1 MGEKPFLLFQ
11 LIFGEH
17 EGGAA
22 FWEPRID
29 PVPLFHTGI
38 VFVILVAL
46 VLWFNRSVKKLKGN
60 PVPSGKFDL
69 VSLFDVLISG
79 VLGFE
84 KDLFGH
90 EWKKFITV
98 PLALFVIILFSNM
111 LGLIPYFEPSTAN
124 VNTNVAMA
132 ISVFVLTHIYGF
144 KVHGIGYVK
153 QFAGPVWWLSPLMIP
168 IELIGH
174 FARVLSLSIR
184 LFGNMFADH
193 QVVALFLVLAAPVV
207 PSVFMGLG
215 ILVMVIQAFIFSILS
230 VVYFAMAVGEEH

>member
-1 MGEKPFLLFQ
+1 MGEKPILIFQ

-17 EGGAA
+17 EAGAE
-22 FWEPRID
+22 FWKPVID
-29 PVPLFHTGI
+29 PAPLFHTGI
-38 VFVILVAL
+38 VFLILIGV
-46 VLWFNRSVKKLKGN
+46 VLGFNRAIKRMKGD
-60 PVPSGKFDL
+60 PVPTGRFDL
-69 VSLFDVLISG
+69 VGVFDALISG
-79 VLGFE
+79 VLSFE

-98 PLALFVIILFSNM
+98 PLALFVIILFSNF

-124 VNTNVAMA
+124 VNTNAAMA
-132 ISVFVLTHIYGF
+132 VSVFMLTHIYGV
-144 KVHGIGYVK
+144 KVHGLGYLK
-153 QFAGPVWWLSPLMIP
+153 QFTGPVWWLAPLMIP
-168 IELIGH
+168 IEMIGH
-174 FARVLSLSIR
+174 LARVLSLSIR

-193 QVVALFLVLAAPVV
+193 QVVALFLVLVAPLV